1 MADGGGARNYSCKT
15 ASETLKWIHA
25 IIDFLKPYRFFL
37 DAHVVNFF
45 KDRLWEAVDKEWMDC
60 LRKEP
65 AEKLLLI
72 PSGVVQVGS
81 LHCLGFHFCC
91 SNINQLLGF
100 CFVVASLMLNTR
112 NWIIGLLR
120 LKNLSLT
127 LRSLSLPRD
136 QADLQEIQAL
146 AGVVDSIA
154 RRVGAH
160 TIVDVGSGYLAQV
173 LSFEHELSVIAI
185 DASSHHGSITDARA
199 KRIEKYYAA
208 KKCKSRSE
216 DRGFC
221 IPKTVTC
228 RVLSPAMLKD
238 IGSSLRQVDEME
250 NPTIFRDNTD
260 SKPLAG
266 DLASERLYSSKTDD
280 KSTMVLAGL
289 HACGDLSVTM
299 LRTFMEC
306 DEVKAVISIGCCY
319 NLLSEEGIKEGSL
332 SVLPRDYNSKPSNRA
347 AGEGFVVAS
356 IIGGSWSVMRTWLKL
371 SPKLLK
377 LPSQR
382 TSSPAGSTYAKD
394 PLLNEHSSYPKSA
407 NKETNS
413 ADRYSMFVKFCKS
426 GLGRLGFCVPQDIE
440 FSRLWEEAEEFY
452 DLVGPYWTLRAA
464 LGPVLETIL
473 LLDRLLFLQEQG
485 NVLIQTVLLP
495 IFDPKT
501 RSSESAGQRQAMNYA
516 SYGQWWE
523 AVDTYSESFA
533 DYLECRLELFSNSAV
548 IVWNFG
554 LSLRIRP
561 SYSDLTV
568 GIACT
573 LAGSN
578 AIHDYIN
585 VR

>member
-1 MADGGGARNYSCKT
+1 
-15 ASETLKWIHA
+15 
-25 IIDFLKPYRFFL
+25 
-37 DAHVVNFF
+37 
-45 KDRLWEAVDKEWMDC
+45 MDC

-72 PSGVVQVGS
+72 PSGVVQ
-81 LHCLGFHFCC
+81 
-91 SNINQLLGF
+91 
-100 CFVVASLMLNTR
+100 
-112 NWIIGLLR
+112 
-120 LKNLSLT
+120 
-127 LRSLSLPRD
+127 
-136 QADLQEIQAL
+136 
-146 AGVVDSIA
+146 
-154 RRVGAH
+154 
-160 TIVDVGSGYLAQV
+160 GYLAQV

-238 IGSSLRQVDEME
+238 IGSSLRQVDEMV

-319 NLLSEEGIKEGSL
+319 NLLSEEGIKEGDYQFGFPVSRGAKSANL
-332 SVLPRDYNSKPSNRA
+332 QLGKNARDLACQSAERWRGLGEAAGLHNFELHTFRA
-347 AGEGFVVAS
+347 AFQMVLFQCYPE
-356 IIGGSWSVMRTWLKL
+356 IITR
-371 SPKLLK
+371 
-377 LPSQR
+377 
-382 TSSPAGSTYAKD
+382 SPAIGRQGKALRRQHHRRILECNADMAQTFSQNYCSTYAKD

-426 GLGRLGFCVPQDIE
+426 GLGRLGLCVPQDIE

-485 NVLIQTVLLP
+485 NVLIQTVAITVNVDGE
-495 IFDPKT
+495 IFNVLGSKKT

-523 AVDTYSESFA
+523 AVDTYSESSA

-578 AIHDYIN
+578 AIHVYIH